1 MQISGRIRLMAGAL
15 LLSSILGIYVI
26 TSFVAEPLI
35 RAEATSHM
43 NSRVDAMRSD
53 IEGVL
58 ESTAVLT
65 RSLAILTE
73 SLPSDRNVLIEQLEG
88 VVDQFGD
95 ARIAGGG
102 VWPEPSKLSPGVA
115 RDSLF
120 WAREGTGLSLLDDY
134 NAPEGSGYHNE
145 GWYTVGKGLAAGQC
159 AWSEV
164 YFDPASGVAMTTCTV
179 AIQRNGQF
187 WGVATIDLKME
198 GIEKLLESMNAA
210 SGGHAVIVDQTDRI
224 IAAPDIRNEP
234 IATLTLDD
242 VIQRDASLK
251 PLITSLRSGPGVY
264 QLPDAVVDG
273 GGSQLIIAE
282 LPEQGWKLA
291 LIIPDAVALSG
302 LNTTVLALYGS
313 LIPLMLIFS
322 VLVYMYGN
330 KLLGLL
336 AETTTQIK
344 SMSEGRSDQRL
355 VIRGSDEIAELR
367 KAVNGYGEHLSNL
380 LRELADESGRVKEG
394 AEKLHALSDTLQNRA
409 LKQHGENEALVN
421 YISELA
427 ESANEVTLHTGEAK
441 QTADEARSLVGEGE
455 EVVGKNAQA
464 ISELA
469 TELSSAKAVMDR
481 LAGDAEKVGTVL
493 EVIKSISEQTNL
505 LALNAAIE
513 AARAGEQGR
522 GFAVVADEVRTL
534 AQRTQ
539 DSASEIDNMIAQLQA
554 AADEAVSVI
563 DQSRVMS
570 EESINR
576 ADMAKQH
583 FGDIVN
589 AFGKITN
596 KTETIAATAGEQATL
611 SQKISDLAQR
621 IRELSD
627 QSSQDAG
634 ALNAMSQNSIQLA
647 QRLHDIS
654 R

>member
-1 MQISGRIRLMAGAL
+1 MQISERIRLMAGAL

-102 VWPEPSKLSPGVA
+102 VWPEPNKLSPGVA

-120 WAREGTGLSLLDDY
+120 WAREGTNLSLLDDY

-145 GWYTVGKGLAAGQC
+145 GWYTVGKRLAAGQC

-179 AIQRNGQF
+179 AIQRSGQF
-187 WGVATIDLKME
+187 WGAATIDLKME
-198 GIEKLLESMNAA
+198 GIEKLLETMNAA

-234 IATLTLDD
+234 IATLTLDE

-273 GGSQLIIAE
+273 GSSQLIIAE

-302 LNTTVLALYGS
+302 LNTTVMALYGS
-313 LIPLMLIFS
+313 LIPLMLIFA

-336 AETTTQIK
+336 AETTTQIR
-344 SMSEGRSDQRL
+344 SMSEGKSDQRL

-394 AEKLHALSDTLQNRA
+394 AEKLHALSDTLQDRA

-421 YISELA
+421 YINELA
-427 ESANEVTLHTGEAK
+427 ESANEVTAHTGEAK

-481 LAGDAEKVGTVL
+481 LAGDAEKVGSVL

-554 AADEAVSVI
+554 AADEAVNVI
-563 DQSRVMS
+563 DQSRAMS

-576 ADMAKQH
+576 ADMAKQR
-583 FGDIVN
+583 FTDIVN